1 VIDMRTPAKTSRSA
15 AAIAVA
21 AALGLTGCTGSDEEE
36 AAPVPG
42 VTADTVTIGTH
53 QPLTGPAAAGYSA
66 VSAATSAY
74 FAYVNDNGGVNGRS
88 IEYLVKDDAYEPQR
102 TNEVVTELVEDEEVL
117 AIVNGL
123 GTPTHSVVLDYLN
136 DEGVPDLFIASGS
149 RVWNQPSLYPG
160 VFGYVAEYTTEGAAL
175 AQYAVEQ
182 APGAKVCVFGQA
194 DDYGEGLLEG
204 VEAVMGGNE
213 ITEIQTYSTSE
224 TDVSVQLGKLKA
236 AGCEVNILGTING
249 FTALTVATAAQMD
262 WFPQWYVSSSGADY
276 PSLVGILGE
285 ATAAQLLEGM
295 VCVNYLPFGPDSEWI
310 SLFRQINDEYNEGA
324 PFTANT
330 VIGMSVGYL
339 FAEAL
344 AAAGQDP
351 TRESLIA
358 AVESGSLQGNGIVP
372 LSYSDVNHAGYG
384 TVGIMTVE
392 GGVQDYN
399 GTTYHVEVGQVTEVE
414 AEPVPLVN
422 GGIPTG

>member
-1 VIDMRTPAKTSRSA
+1 MRTPAKTSRRA
-15 AAIAVA
+15 AAAAAA
-21 AALGLTGCTGSDEEE
+21 AALALAGCTGQAGEEE
-36 AAPVPG
+36 AAPTPG

-53 QPLTGPAAAGYSA
+53 QPLSGPAAAGYSA

-74 FAYVNDNGGVNGRS
+74 FAYVNANGGINGRS
-88 IEYLVKDDAYEPQR
+88 IEYLVRDDAYEPQL

-123 GTPTHSVVLDYLN
+123 GTPTHSVVLDYLA

-149 RVWNQPSLYPG
+149 RTWNQPSLYPNA
-160 VFGYVAEYTTEGAAL
+160 FGYVAEYTTEGAAL

-182 APGAKVCVFGQA
+182 EPGANVCVFGQA
-194 DDYGEGLLEG
+194 DDYGDGILEG

-213 ITEIQTYSTSE
+213 ITQIQTYTTSM
-224 TDVSVQLGKLKA
+224 TDVSVQLAALKA
-236 AGCEVNILGTING
+236 ADCEVNILGTING

-262 WFPQWYVSSSGADY
+262 WFPKWYVSSSGADY
-276 PSLVGILGE
+276 PTLVGHLGE
-285 ATAAQLLEGM
+285 ETAAQLLEGM
-295 VCVNYLPFGPDSEWI
+295 VCVNYLPFGPDDEWTA
-310 SLFRQINDEYNEGA
+310 LFRQINDEYNEGA

-330 VIGMSVGYL
+330 VVGMSVGYL

-344 AAAGQDP
+344 AAAGDEP

-358 AVESGSLQGNGIVP
+358 AVESGALQGNGIVP

-384 TVGIMTVE
+384 TVGIMTVAD
-392 GGVQDYN
+392 GVQAYN
-399 GTTYHVEVGQVTEVE
+399 GTTYRVEVGQVTEVE
-414 AEPVPLVN
+414 ADPVPLVN
-422 GGIPTG
+422 GGIPAG